1 MKWFRRAAWV
11 LLLLLLVGAAALWTY
26 RLRVLPTT
34 QGTITLQGPKAELRI
49 ERDAD
54 GIPTIKAA
62 SREDA
67 MFGLGYVHAQDRLW
81 QLETHKR
88 IGAGRLAEAFGE
100 SALET
105 DKFLRA
111 LGVRRIAAEQF
122 DQVNAQSRTALTAYA
137 AGVNA
142 FVQHEL
148 SARPPEFFLVG
159 V

>member
-1 MKWFRRAAWV
+1 MKWMRRAAWA
-11 LLLLLLVGAAALWTY
+11 LLWMALAVAVSLWVY
-26 RLRVLPTT
+26 SRRALPQV
-34 QGTITLQGPKAELRI
+34 QGTITLQGVALQGPRAEVRI

-67 MFGLGYVHAQDRLW
+67 LFGLGYVHAQDRLW

-88 IGAGRLAEAFGE
+88 IGSGRLAEAFGE

-111 LGVRRIAAEQF
+111 LGVRRM
-122 DQVNAQSRTALTAYA
+122 
-137 AGVNA
+137 
-142 FVQHEL
+142 
-148 SARPPEFFLVG
+148 
-159 V
+159 